1 MTDIIVVNIYHLNN
15 FLDPCKESIYP
26 PGYIPGCMVVQKQW
40 TYNRTTGQCV
50 EFSYHPC
57 GQDREGYDVFK
68 TELECTQ
75 TCVQQGISANTVLL
89 VAATVPLSIGL
100 TLWCFC

>member
-1 MTDIIVVNIYHLNN
+1 MIHNIIVKYTSSYINN
-15 FLDPCKESIYP
+15 SLDPCKESIYP
-26 PGYIPGCMVVQKQW
+26 PGFIPRCLIVQKQW
-40 TYNRTTGQCV
+40 TYNQTTGQCV

-75 TCVQQGISANTVLL
+75 TCVHQGIHSQYLYIS
-89 VAATVPLSIGL
+89 VAATVYM
-100 TLWCFC
+100 FMVF

>member
-1 MTDIIVVNIYHLNN
+1 
-15 FLDPCKESIYP
+15 
-26 PGYIPGCMVVQKQW
+26 MVVQKQW

-75 TCVQQGISANTVLL
+75 TCVQQGIHGQYSTLSRCHS
-89 VAATVPLSIGL
+89 ATVYRSDSI
-100 TLWCFC
+100 F